1 MTPQLPPYMPTEY
14 LPGSYGRYRQY
25 PRSVRA
31 QIPGTGYDVGRMRW
45 AEQRLNLT
53 GNQRQSY
60 GNYANVPLRGL
71 GDSGDGL
78 GIVYDAGGGIAHAP
92 ARLAIPPEMM
102 RTAMRTMAARPMLLT
117 LTLPPPGSGDQ
128 GGGDE
133 DVASQIARAAEQ
145 AEGEARAAF
154 ATNTVEQPVDVPLVE
169 DEGFFAMKVGPV
181 PVWALGLGGIA
192 VVGGGAWF
200 MLRKKKPKRN
210 RRR

>member
-1 MTPQLPPYMPTEY
+1 MIPQLPPYMPTEY

-78 GIVYDAGGGIAHAP
+78 G
-92 ARLAIPPEMM
+92 LAIPPEMM
-102 RTAMRTMAARPMLLT
+102 RTAMRTTAARPMLLT

-133 DVASQIARAAEQ
+133 DVASQIARAA
-145 AEGEARAAF
+145 AEAEAAAAAAF
-154 ATNTVEQPVDVPLVE
+154 ATDVVEQPVDVPLVE
-169 DEGFFAMKVGPV
+169 EEEGFFDKKVGPV

-192 VVGGGAWF
+192 VVGGGAFWL
-200 MLRKKKPKRN
+200 MRRKKPRKN
-210 RRR
+210 RRRRRR